1 MRPFLKTW
9 LTICLFMPLAAHATN
24 REQSL
29 PPSFT
34 GFTAK
39 SHPSQTTVASNIAT
53 QEAIEETATPLETS
67 SKKSRATKGKKAQS
81 TRKISKNTVA
91 LASAGQAGTK
101 QSSNVVNRAVK
112 AIGTPY
118 RWGGTSPTKGF
129 DCSGLVKY
137 AFNDVSE
144 VDLPRTSN
152 AMAEGHGQKVDRKDL
167 KPGDLLFFNIK
178 SRKVNHVAIYLG
190 DGQFVHA
197 PRRGKAVTVDTLN
210 KPYWDSHYVI
220 AKRVLPKQPPSHK
233 GTVRVAQR

>member
-1 MRPFLKTW
+1 
-9 LTICLFMPLAAHATN
+9 MPLAAHATN

-29 PPSFT
+29 PPSFS

-39 SHPSQTTVASNIAT
+39 SHSSPVQTTVASSTVT
-53 QEAIEETATPLETS
+53 QEAIDETAMPLETS
-67 SKKSRATKGKKAQS
+67 GKKSRVTKGKKAQGS
-81 TRKISKNTVA
+81 RKISQNTVA
-91 LASAGQAGTK
+91 LAASAQTGNK
-101 QSSNVVNRAVK
+101 LSSNVVNRAVK
-112 AIGTPY
+112 VIGTPY

-178 SRKVNHVAIYLG
+178 SRTVNHVAIYLG
-190 DGQFVHA
+190 DDQFVHA
-197 PRRGKAVTVDTLN
+197 PRRGKAVTIDTLK
-210 KPYWDSHYVI
+210 KPYWDSHYVV

-233 GTVRVAQR
+233 GTVRIAQR